1 MQDLRKAA
9 KQLQAAGRGDDRILA
24 HITPEEAALL
34 KRQGGA
40 GTINPVTG
48 LPEYGNIFSD
58 LWRGFKKIVKA
69 VAPLILPVVA
79 IFAPQVLI
87 GIGTT
92 LGASAA
98 MAPIVGAGVLSA
110 GVTLASG
117 GTFKQAL
124 TSGLITAGSAYFAPI
139 IGKAITPGGT
149 SAALQSIA
157 GTAAIT
163 GGLTALRGGTVS
175 QVLTAAATGAA
186 GAYLGQVASS
196 AFAKINNGMQSGS
209 IEKVQQQPAEDAVFI
224 AADAE
229 NLAKAGLSQAQIA
242 STLKATGA
250 NAGAAEVAASLAS
263 QGVAADNI
271 AYNVAAR
278 YGNVNKLYA
287 TTGNTSSITAGNNL
301 EVLQRAE
308 DSMIIAEDAIR
319 LRDQGLGQGAIKDTL
334 IASGVDPEVANL
346 AAQRAVQPNA
356 TTQTVSEQLGGRYSN
371 RTLMN
376 DEAVKIEDRAIG
388 TKLTAEQARELYT
401 AEVDPKLVARYGQQV
416 AEDLAF
422 AAADAKQLAAQG
434 LSQTQIQQTLQS
446 SGLETN
452 AATNAARMAFT
463 GSDFASITAN
473 LAQGV
478 SAGRP
483 LYAAQQPVQPVEP
496 AQPAQPSAPPV
507 PASQQQTLP
516 QGMTA
521 EQFADFEFAA
531 ADAAQL
537 KAQGL
542 GSNQISQTLQAAGV
556 DPSIARQMAYYADIG
571 VPADQIART
580 TAGQYSTRSVFN
592 DTAAAGTATGTA
604 TGTTGT
610 TAPSQPTLTPEQQ
623 ARLADAE
630 FLAADAAQLRAQG
643 LSQDQIQTTLVQSGA
658 SQNAAYIAAQGA
670 VRGQSADQIV
680 ANLGTVR
687 GDLITA
693 PAAPAQP
700 AQPAQPAAAA
710 PAPAPAQPTITPEQ
724 QARLDDAAF
733 LAADAAQLRAQGLSQ
748 DQIQTTLVQSGASQN
763 AAYVA
768 SLGAVR
774 GQSADQIVASLGSVR
789 GDLIISAPAAPV
801 QPPASDTID
810 TTDLVPDVIEDVT
823 DTTGMQPDTGAGTVI
838 EPVAP
843 PTNVVDSGVTQ
854 VSDQPTA
861 QPPVVETLPE
871 VVVSANPA
879 DVTDSEFLAA
889 DAAQLAAQGL
899 SPSQVEQ
906 NLIYSGAQP
915 DIAADLANLAT
926 SGLAP
931 PQIADIIDQ
940 QYGGLAPWMGPE
952 FRPVQIGA
960 NEYVYQYTPEP
971 GLFYT
976 YQGTVADAGQIA
988 RAQQSLLGVQGVTFP
1003 GAPQQLPPETD
1014 NSFVAADAA
1023 QLAAQG
1029 LGQDQI
1035 QQVLEYSGV
1044 DPFVAAD
1051 AANLA
1056 SQGLTAETIQQNLD
1070 QTTAGPGAPPTFV
1083 PPPPAAEQP
1092 VEPPQQPVGEPP
1104 ADLGGGIDITKL
1116 PPGEGYDLVGTS
1128 PLPPD
1133 MGGGTGITPP
1143 IYPALP
1149 DMGGGTGVVVP
1160 GVTPP
1165 TDFVPL
1171 EPTFPPSQPPG
1182 EGLPPEVV
1190 GPIVADPIIRDIVEE
1205 PPPATR
1211 PPSGTFTPAPPD
1223 PSWSIPLQYPG
1234 LNLGLIGAGIRPAY
1248 TTTSPVQS
1256 QYYWGRQPYMAYQED
1271 LDFYNQVPMPAQPW
1285 GQQQAWWEQPLN
1297 YQGTPVYNENLE
1309 QIPQVRYGLYEM
1321 PPAPPVATRAPLTRT
1336 GSIPMAPVMP
1346 SYTLPAAPNYV
1357 YSIAPTPDQ
1366 YTTG

>member
-209 IEKVQQQPAEDAVFI
+209 IEKVQQQPAEDAVFL

-250 NAGAAEVAASLAS
+250 NAGASEVAASLAS

-496 AQPAQPSAPPV
+496 AQPAQPAAPPV
-507 PASQQQTLP
+507 PAAQQQTLP

-670 VRGQSADQIV
+670 VRGQSADQII

-693 PAAPAQP
+693 PAAPIQP
-700 AQPAQPAAAA
+700 AE
-710 PAPAPAQPTITPEQ
+710 PT
-724 QARLDDAAF
+724 
-733 LAADAAQLRAQGLSQ
+733 
-748 DQIQTTLVQSGASQN
+748 
-763 AAYVA
+763 
-768 SLGAVR
+768 
-774 GQSADQIVASLGSVR
+774 
-789 GDLIISAPAAPV
+789 

-843 PTNVVDSGVTQ
+843 PTDVVDSGVTQ
-854 VSDQPTA
+854 VSDQPTS

-889 DAAQLAAQGL
+889 DAAQLAGQGL

-1070 QTTAGPGAPPTFV
+1070 QTTAGPGAPTTFV

-1104 ADLGGGIDITKL
+1104 TDLGGGIDITKL

-1149 DMGGGTGVVVP
+1149 DMGGGTGVIVP

-1171 EPTFPPSQPPG
+1171 EPTFPPTEPPS

-1211 PPSGTFTPAPPD
+1211 PPSGTFTPAAPD

-1234 LNLGLIGAGIRPAY
+1234 LNPGLIGAGIRPAY
-1248 TTTSPVQS
+1248 ITTSPVQS

-1321 PPAPPVATRAPLTRT
+1321 PPAPPVATLAPLTRT